1 MVQDLENSCE
11 PALTA
16 MSKISWQNI
25 SAVGDQS
32 SYVTAII
39 NHIKNFIPL
48 VRDNLANSR
57 KYFTQFCSKFA
68 NNLIHKFINN
78 IFKCKLISQIGIE
91 QLLLDTHS
99 LKIAL
104 LELPTINSAVLRKA
118 PTTYTKIVTKE
129 MTRAELILKSVMS
142 PGDSATAFVENY
154 LRVMTD
160 HDLDTFRQVVEMKG
174 YKKNDLNFYIE
185 IFKSKLAS
193 AAVATSASS

>member
-1 MVQDLENSCE
+1 
-11 PALTA
+11 
-16 MSKISWQNI
+16 
-25 SAVGDQS
+25 
-32 SYVTAII
+32 
-39 NHIKNFIPL
+39 
-48 VRDNLANSR
+48 
-57 KYFTQFCSKFA
+57 
-68 NNLIHKFINN
+68 
-78 IFKCKLISQIGIE
+78 
-91 QLLLDTHS
+91 
-99 LKIAL
+99 
-104 LELPTINSAVLRKA
+104 
-118 PTTYTKIVTKE
+118 